1 MPRPTLLPLLTLAL
15 LATPAAADVPA
26 ELRGSPASMVR
37 QHDIAVDHSFTFLN
51 SAEQVEDYVAKG
63 RLVELPGNRTY
74 ELARVSF
81 PYVRPVTKQFVERFA
96 ADYFQACG
104 TPMVVTSATRPSSTQ
119 PANAHNLSV
128 HPTGMAVDLRV
139 PQESECRKWTEEA
152 LLALE
157 KDGVLDVT
165 LERRPPH
172 LHVAIFPGAVPAYLA
187 KAGPA
192 PALPPEPGQAVAQA
206 PADQP
211 ATLAVPTTPV
221 DAEVEEAR
229 AENEGTSMATV
240 LIGLLALVG
249 LPLAVFLWLR
259 RGRTRRPD
267 GEPLATV
274 PHEREESAATPPLEI
289 RVERRDRAA

>member
-1 MPRPTLLPLLTLAL
+1 MPRPTLLPLLTLTL

-37 QHDIAVDHSFTFLN
+37 QHEIAVDHSFTFLN
-51 SAEQVEDYVAKG
+51 SPEQVEDYVAKG

-74 ELARVSF
+74 ELAKVSF
-81 PYVRPVTKQFVERFA
+81 PYVRPVTKAFVERFA
-96 ADYFQACG
+96 ADYYQACG

-206 PADQP
+206 PAGEP
-211 ATLAVPTTPV
+211 AAVAVPAAV
-221 DAEVEEAR
+221 DADAEETR
-229 AENEGTSMATV
+229 AESEDTSMATV
-240 LIGLLALVG
+240 LFALLALVG
-249 LPLAVFLWLR
+249 LPLALILWLR
-259 RGRTRRPD
+259 RGRTPRPVE
-267 GEPLATV
+267 EPLAAV
-274 PHEREESAATPPLEI
+274 PHEGDESATTPPLEI

>member
-37 QHDIAVDHSFTFLN
+37 QHEIAVDHSFTFLN
-51 SAEQVEDYVAKG
+51 SPEQVEEFVAEG

-81 PYVRPVTKQFVERFA
+81 PYVRPVTKAFVERFA

-104 TPMVVTSATRPSSTQ
+104 EPMVVTSATRPSSTQ

-157 KDGVLDVT
+157 EDGVLDVT

-192 PALPPEPGQAVAQA
+192 PSLPPEPGQTVAQA
-206 PADQP
+206 PAGQSAAVTVP
-211 ATLAVPTTPV
+211 AAPG
-221 DAEVEEAR
+221 DAGVEEAR
-229 AENEGTSMATV
+229 AESEGTSMATV
-240 LIGLLALVG
+240 LIWLLVLVA
-249 LPLAVFLWLR
+249 LPLGVFLWLH
-259 RGRTRRPD
+259 RGRTPRPVE
-267 GEPLATV
+267 EPMATA
-274 PHEREESAATPPLEI
+274 PIEPEATAATPPLEI